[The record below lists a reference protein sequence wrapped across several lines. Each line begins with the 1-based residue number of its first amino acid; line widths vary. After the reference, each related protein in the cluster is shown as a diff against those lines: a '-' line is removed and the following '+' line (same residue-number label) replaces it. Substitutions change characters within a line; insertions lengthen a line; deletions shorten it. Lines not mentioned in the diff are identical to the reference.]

1 MYHTF
6 RVLTRC
12 LETEAS
18 LLEADESWQWETLF
32 TELAASLNTQWLPEP
47 EDGERVAASERPFTA
62 FNRFP
67 V

>member
-1 MYHTF
+1 M
-6 RVLTRC
+6 LTRC

-18 LLEADESWQWETLF
+18 LKEADESWHWETLF
-32 TELAASLNTQWLPEP
+32 TEMAGSLQTEWFPEAKETGGGTP
-47 EDGERVAASERPFTA
+47 SERPYTA

>member
-1 MYHTF
+1 M
-6 RVLTRC
+6 LTRC

-18 LLEADESWQWETLF
+18 LKEADESWQWETLF
-32 TELAASLNTQWLPEP
+32 TEMAGSLQTEWFPEP
-47 EDGERVAASERPFTA
+47 QETGGAAPSERPYTA